1 MHFEIGKI
9 ILSLIVLVNPFSA
22 LSIFLELTQGYTS
35 RERRRTAQI
44 TALSVFIIM
53 TVFIFS
59 GNWILKI
66 LSISTGS
73 FQVGGGILVFLIAVS
88 MMNSGSNPA
97 KPKIGTQEH
106 DEITVQPRPNM
117 GAVAIVP
124 LAMPLI
130 IGPGGIS
137 TVIIHASAARHMN
150 DLFAIVAA
158 GAAISVICYL
168 SLLAAAKVSRWLGET
183 GLTVLNRIM
192 GMLLAAVAVE
202 IVIAGIRSLFPQLTV

>member
-9 ILSLIVLVNPFSA
+9 ILSLMVLVNPFSA

-117 GAVAIVP
+117 NAVAIVP

-150 DLFAIVAA
+150 DLLAILAA
-158 GAAISVICYL
+158 GAVISVICYL

-202 IVIAGIRSLFPQLTV
+202 IVIAGIRNLFPQLTV

>member
-130 IGPGGIS
+130 IGSGGIS

>member
-9 ILSLIVLVNPFSA
+9 ILSLMVLVNPFSA

-53 TVFIFS
+53 TVFVFS

>member
-117 GAVAIVP
+117 GAVASVP

-130 IGPGGIS
+130 SGPGGIS

>member
-9 ILSLIVLVNPFSA
+9 ILSLMVLVNPFSA

-117 GAVAIVP
+117 NAVAIVP

-150 DLFAIVAA
+150 DLLAILAA

>member
-9 ILSLIVLVNPFSA
+9 ILSLMVLVNPFSA

-53 TVFIFS
+53 TVFVFS

-137 TVIIHASAARHMN
+137 TVIIHASAARHMS

>member
-44 TALSVFIIM
+44 TALSVFILM
-53 TVFIFS
+53 TVFVFS

>member
-183 GLTVLNRIM
+183 GLTVLNRIL

>member
-168 SLLAAAKVSRWLGET
+168 SMLAAAKVSRWLGET

-202 IVIAGIRSLFPQLTV
+202 IVIAGIRSLCPQLTV

>member
-117 GAVAIVP
+117 NAVAIVP
-124 LAMPLI
+124 LALPLI

-150 DLFAIVAA
+150 DLLAILAA
-158 GAAISVICYL
+158 GAVISVICYL

>member
-44 TALSVFIIM
+44 TALSVIM
-53 TVFIFS
+53 TVFVCS

>member
-124 LAMPLI
+124 LAMPLF
-130 IGPGGIS
+130 IGPGGMS
-137 TVIIHASAARHMN
+137 TVIIQASAARHMN
-150 DLFAIVAA
+150 ALFAIVAA

>member
-9 ILSLIVLVNPFSA
+9 ILSLMVLVNPFSA

-106 DEITVQPRPNM
+106 DEITVQLRPNM

>member
-106 DEITVQPRPNM
+106 NEITVQPRPNM
-117 GAVAIVP
+117 NAVAIVP

>member
-22 LSIFLELTQGYTS
+22 LSIFLELTQCYTS

>member
-137 TVIIHASAARHMN
+137 TVIIHASAARHMH

>member
-53 TVFIFS
+53 TVFVFS

-150 DLFAIVAA
+150 DLFAIMAA

>member
-168 SLLAAAKVSRWLGET
+168 SLLAAAKVSRLLGET

>member
-9 ILSLIVLVNPFSA
+9 ILSLMVLVNPFSA

-106 DEITVQPRPNM
+106 DEITVQPRPNVN
-117 GAVAIVP
+117 AVAIVP

-150 DLFAIVAA
+150 DLLAILAA
-158 GAAISVICYL
+158 GAVISVICYL

>member
-9 ILSLIVLVNPFSA
+9 ILSLMVLVNPFSA

-117 GAVAIVP
+117 NAVAIVP

-137 TVIIHASAARHMN
+137 TVIIHASAARHIN
-150 DLFAIVAA
+150 DLLAILAA
-158 GAAISVICYL
+158 GAVISVICYL

>member
-192 GMLLAAVAVE
+192 GILLAAVAVE

>member
-9 ILSLIVLVNPFSA
+9 ILSLMVLVNPFSA

-73 FQVGGGILVFLIAVS
+73 FQVGGGILVFLIDVS

-117 GAVAIVP
+117 NAVAIVP

-150 DLFAIVAA
+150 DLLAILAA
-158 GAAISVICYL
+158 GAVISVICYL

>member
-158 GAAISVICYL
+158 GAVISVICYL

>member
-9 ILSLIVLVNPFSA
+9 ILSLMVLVNPFSA

-106 DEITVQPRPNM
+106 DEITVQPRPNVN
-117 GAVAIVP
+117 AVAIVP

-150 DLFAIVAA
+150 DLLAILAA
-158 GAAISVICYL
+158 GAVISVICYL
-168 SLLAAAKVSRWLGET
+168 SLLAAAKVSSWLGET

>member
-53 TVFIFS
+53 TVFVFS

>member
-9 ILSLIVLVNPFSA
+9 ILSLMVLVNPFSA

-117 GAVAIVP
+117 NAVAIVP

-150 DLFAIVAA
+150 DLLAILAA
-158 GAAISVICYL
+158 GAVISVICYL
-168 SLLAAAKVSRWLGET
+168 SLLTAAKVSRWLGET

>member
-124 LAMPLI
+124 LAIPLI

>member
-117 GAVAIVP
+117 SAVAIVP

>member
-117 GAVAIVP
+117 NAVAIVP

-137 TVIIHASAARHMN
+137 TMIIHASAARHMN

>member
-106 DEITVQPRPNM
+106 DKITVQPRPNM

>member
-44 TALSVFIIM
+44 TALSVCIIM

>member
-53 TVFIFS
+53 TVFVFS

-117 GAVAIVP
+117 NAVAIVP

>member
-22 LSIFLELTQGYTS
+22 LSIFLELTQSYTS

-117 GAVAIVP
+117 NAVAIVP

>member
-117 GAVAIVP
+117 NAVAIVP

-150 DLFAIVAA
+150 DLLAILAA
-158 GAAISVICYL
+158 GAVISVICYL
-168 SLLAAAKVSRWLGET
+168 SLLTAAKVSRWLGET

>member
-9 ILSLIVLVNPFSA
+9 ILSLIVLVHPFSA

>member
-202 IVIAGIRSLFPQLTV
+202 IVLAGIRSLFPQLTV

>member
-117 GAVAIVP
+117 NAVAIVP

-150 DLFAIVAA
+150 DLLAILAA
-158 GAAISVICYL
+158 GAVISVICYL

-202 IVIAGIRSLFPQLTV
+202 IVITGIRSLFPQLTV

>member
-117 GAVAIVP
+117 NAVAIVP

>member
-202 IVIAGIRSLFPQLTV
+202 IVIAGTRSLFPQLTV

>member
-150 DLFAIVAA
+150 DLLAILAA
-158 GAAISVICYL
+158 GAVISVICYL
-168 SLLAAAKVSRWLGET
+168 SLLTAAKVSRWLGET